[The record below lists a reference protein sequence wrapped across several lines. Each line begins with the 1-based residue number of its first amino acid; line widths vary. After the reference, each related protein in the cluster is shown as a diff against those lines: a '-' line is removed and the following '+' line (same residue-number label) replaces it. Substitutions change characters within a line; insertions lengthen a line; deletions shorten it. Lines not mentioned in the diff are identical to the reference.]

1 MLLYQVGVGFRV
13 GKCSKSIFFQWTTIK
28 SNYFSI
34 FRQYFADQRN
44 GEDNEGPIIEG
55 IATMNLFIC
64 LVSRYF
70 DQTDLVDCDD

>member
-1 MLLYQVGVGFRV
+1 MDHN
-13 GKCSKSIFFQWTTIK
+13 K
-28 SNYFSI
+28 SNYFLI
-34 FRQYFADQRN
+34 FRQYYADQRN
-44 GEDNEGPIIEG
+44 GEDKEGPIIEG